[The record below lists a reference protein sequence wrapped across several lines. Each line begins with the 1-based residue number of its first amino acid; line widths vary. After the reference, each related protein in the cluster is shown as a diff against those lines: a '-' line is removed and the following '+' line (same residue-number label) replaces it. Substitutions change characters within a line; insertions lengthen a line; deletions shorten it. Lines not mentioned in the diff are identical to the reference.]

1 MLQRWLTYA
10 LTANAAPKSDPIQST
25 RFRKTG
31 ELQKNAKI
39 STLVNYSL
47 ETPQVISPA
56 FAQAAGAGGV
66 QDALSQFLPLIA
78 MFAILYFLM
87 IRPQMKKAKEHK
99 ALVAGLQK
107 GDEVI
112 TQGGMAGKVTQIG
125 DNYIKVEV
133 GTNSAGPVEITVQR
147 PAIGIVLPKGTLGS
161 L

>member
-1 MLQRWLTYA
+1 M
-10 LTANAAPKSDPIQST
+10 
-25 RFRKTG
+25 
-31 ELQKNAKI
+31 
-39 STLVNYSL
+39 
-47 ETPQVISPA
+47 ISPA

>member
-1 MLQRWLTYA
+1 MLKLA
-10 LTANAAPKSDPIQST
+10 LLDNH
-25 RFRKTG
+25 
-31 ELQKNAKI
+31 
-39 STLVNYSL
+39 SL

-99 ALVAGLQK
+99 ALIAGLQK

-112 TQGGMAGKVTQIG
+112 TQGGLTGKVTAIG
-125 DNYIKVEV
+125 DNYVKIEV
-133 GTNSAGPVEITVQR
+133 GTNNGGPVEITVQR

>member
-1 MLQRWLTYA
+1 M
-10 LTANAAPKSDPIQST
+10 
-25 RFRKTG
+25 
-31 ELQKNAKI
+31 
-39 STLVNYSL
+39 
-47 ETPQVISPA
+47 ISPA
-56 FAQAAGAGGV
+56 FAQAAGAASM
-66 QDALSQFLPLIA
+66 QDTLSQFLPLIA

-125 DNYIKVEV
+125 DNYVKIEV
-133 GTNSAGPVEITVQR
+133 GTSNGGPVEVTVQR
-147 PAIGIVLPKGTLGS
+147 PAIGIVLPKGTLNS